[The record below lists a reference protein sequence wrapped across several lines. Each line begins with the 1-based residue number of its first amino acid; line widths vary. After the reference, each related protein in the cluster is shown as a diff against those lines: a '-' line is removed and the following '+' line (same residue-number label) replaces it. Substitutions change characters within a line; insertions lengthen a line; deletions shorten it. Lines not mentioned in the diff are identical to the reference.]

1 MSHLATWLTYGFFIL
16 CLALGWLAAGMLDYD
31 GILRRPASRR
41 GRFLLRLGV
50 ALVLAE
56 GFRIFLSY
64 AIGPL
69 LDSLVNQSING
80 FKTF

>member
-1 MSHLATWLTYGFFIL
+1 MSQLSTWLTYGFFTA

-31 GILRRPASRR
+31 GILRRPASRA
-41 GRFLLRLGV
+41 GRFFFRLGV

-64 AIGPL
+64 AVGPL
-69 LDSLVNQSING
+69 LDSLVNRSING
-80 FKTF
+80 FTTM